1 MVPVFLDCFA
11 ALLLIHFPDFLLYC
25 FFFVYLLFSLLYAF
39 LFCFWWKTQGCPKI
53 CKPQVLSHLKI
64 FLITVQDWS
73 GENILSISVC
83 WLSWNM
89 RNSEPLVCL
98 LRGKKQHTLIFS
110 IFQTINIG
118 NGCKQKET
126 ERLSPSPPPNNKHNN
141 PAPSAKYRSE
151 PLHTLT
157 GPAEGLPGQQI
168 H

>member
-1 MVPVFLDCFA
+1 
-11 ALLLIHFPDFLLYC
+11 
-25 FFFVYLLFSLLYAF
+25 
-39 LFCFWWKTQGCPKI
+39 
-53 CKPQVLSHLKI
+53 
-64 FLITVQDWS
+64 
-73 GENILSISVC
+73 
-83 WLSWNM
+83 M
-89 RNSEPLVCL
+89 RNSEPIVCL
-98 LRGKKQHTLIFS
+98 LREKQQHTLIFL

-126 ERLSPSPPPNNKHNN
+126 ERLSPSPPPNKHNN